1 MARALS
7 GEAEIEAVSA
17 YVESL
22 PKAKPAPTLTGGDAA
37 TGAALFGTCIACHGP
52 DGAGSVGMGGPALTG
67 ANDWYLLT
75 QLRNFKSGVRGAQ
88 PGDLKGQLMVTTGL
102 VALGDE
108 KAMLDVLAHIQTLG
122 N

>member
-1 MARALS
+1 M
-7 GEAEIEAVSA
+7 
-17 YVESL
+17 
-22 PKAKPAPTLTGGDAA
+22 PPP
-37 TGAALFGTCIACHGP
+37 
-52 DGAGSVGMGGPALTG
+52 
-67 ANDWYLLT
+67 
-75 QLRNFKSGVRGAQ
+75 FKSGVRGAQ